1 MFFSDF
7 HRMVHVPESHFDMK
21 PRRDIDSLPSEY
33 NDDHFP
39 YHPPGSIPTPV
50 LLAQKIA
57 ENKAGGTSNLPPSS
71 LQRHQ
76 SMESEKPQSYSSD
89 VPVKQ
94 GPPTSAKP
102 TRFPANISV
111 VHSIKD
117 HQNQSGANVNI
128 NERRAQMLANLAG
141 TSHPLLQEDSQQTA
155 EQSSRNAPAR
165 SISFRDPTPDISR
178 MEALSKLGLNRNRA
192 MSGGISPLN
201 KSSTLEPL
209 PGVQASA
216 KPLEASVP
224 PTVDTSTK
232 ASVTRPP
239 QSPTHVDKK
248 TEILRTDSLRSHE
261 DKSFQPSPSPPAV
274 TKSSFNPS
282 LEPKAP
288 VIPPHEATSLEFNS
302 YGGKSI
308 VVHPTAISKSE
319 HATSPTSPEPKIIP
333 QALSNPSEFNT
344 YGGKSKVLTPASGS
358 TMRHDLP
365 DILSS
370 HIDKSQTL
378 PAKSEPLTT
387 ELNTYGGKSRTIN
400 PSSGLSRPLE
410 GQAKT
415 LKPPAPTPAPKPHRH
430 TIHVPAEKAAP
441 KPPEHRGRSGSMF
454 RPQGITVQFSGRGP
468 MNDSRREALRKLG
481 LLKDS

>member
-1 MFFSDF
+1 
-7 HRMVHVPESHFDMK
+7 MK

-57 ENKAGGTSNLPPSS
+57 ENKAGGTSNLPPPS

-155 EQSSRNAPAR
+155 EQSSRNAP
-165 SISFRDPTPDISR
+165 
-178 MEALSKLGLNRNRA
+178 
-192 MSGGISPLN
+192 
-201 KSSTLEPL
+201 
-209 PGVQASA
+209 
-216 KPLEASVP
+216 
-224 PTVDTSTK
+224 
-232 ASVTRPP
+232 
-239 QSPTHVDKK
+239 
-248 TEILRTDSLRSHE
+248 
-261 DKSFQPSPSPPAV
+261 
-274 TKSSFNPS
+274 
-282 LEPKAP
+282 
-288 VIPPHEATSLEFNS
+288 
-302 YGGKSI
+302 
-308 VVHPTAISKSE
+308 
-319 HATSPTSPEPKIIP
+319 
-333 QALSNPSEFNT
+333 
-344 YGGKSKVLTPASGS
+344 
-358 TMRHDLP
+358 
-365 DILSS
+365 
-370 HIDKSQTL
+370 
-378 PAKSEPLTT
+378 PLTT